1 LNTKTALLVIDA
13 QVNMFD
19 ESFQIY
25 QADRIIS
32 TISGLIEK
40 ARSSEVP
47 VIYLRNNGPEG
58 EPDEPGTPGWEIHP
72 AFAPKGDEIVI
83 DKFTSDSFH
92 ETELKV
98 KFDMLGIQR
107 LFIAGM
113 QTEMCVNTTTRK
125 AVELG
130 YEVTLVKDGHST
142 FDFEDAKAADTI
154 NRFNKELSEFAQI
167 VNSENVEL

>member
-1 LNTKTALLVIDA
+1 MNTKTALLVIDA

-40 ARSSEVP
+40 ARASKVP

-58 EPDEPGTPGWEIHP
+58 EPDEPGTTGWEIHP
-72 AFAPKGDEIVI
+72 SFAPEAGEIVI

-92 ETELKV
+92 ETELKEELD
-98 KFDMLGIQR
+98 KLGIQR
-107 LFIAGM
+107 LLIAGM
-113 QTEMCVNTTTRK
+113 QTEMCVDTTARK

-130 YEVTLVKDGHST
+130 YEVTLVRDGHST
-142 FDFEDAKAADTI
+142 FDFEDAKAVDTI
-154 NRFNKELSEFAQI
+154 KQFNEEISEIAKV
-167 VNSENVEL
+167 VNSDDLEF